1 MAQDVN
7 PDTAPAPENSAPE
20 NPAPESSASRTPSA
34 KTPPIR
40 MLGDRLLVRLDDDA
54 AERRSA
60 AGIVIPAT
68 AVVGRKLAWG
78 KVAAIGHSVRQVTVG
93 DTVLFDPDDRGE
105 VELEGIAYVLL
116 REKELHAVARPEASG
131 EGTGLY
137 L

>member
-1 MAQDVN
+1 
-7 PDTAPAPENSAPE
+7 
-20 NPAPESSASRTPSA
+20 
-34 KTPPIR
+34 
-40 MLGDRLLVRLDDDA
+40 MLF
-54 AERRSA
+54 RS
-60 AGIVIPAT
+60 
-68 AVVGRKLAWG
+68 
-78 KVAAIGHSVRQVTVG
+78 

>member
-7 PDTAPAPENSAPE
+7 PGGA
-20 NPAPESSASRTPSA
+20 RTA

-40 MLGDRLLVRLDDDA
+40 MLGDRLLVRLDA
-54 AERRSA
+54 ESAERRSS

-68 AVVGRKLAWG
+68 AAVGRKLAWG

-116 REKELHAVARPEASG
+116 REKELHAVARPEAAG

>member
-7 PDTAPAPENSAPE
+7 RGSTLP
-20 NPAPESSASRTPSA
+20 
-34 KTPPIR
+34 TPPIR
-40 MLGDRLLVRLDDDA
+40 MLGDRLLVRLDA
-54 AERRSA
+54 ESAERRSA

-78 KVAAIGHSVRQVTVG
+78 RVVAIGHSVRQVGVG
-93 DTVLFDPDDRGE
+93 DTVLFDPEDRGE
-105 VELEGIAYVLL
+105 VELEGIAYLLL
-116 REKELHAVARPEASG
+116 REKELHAVARPEGTG

>member
-7 PDTAPAPENSAPE
+7 TTDHA
-20 NPAPESSASRTPSA
+20 
-34 KTPPIR
+34 PPIR
-40 MLGDRLLVRLDDDA
+40 MLGDRLLVRLDSES

-78 KVAAIGHSVRQVTVG
+78 KVAAIGHSVRQVGVG
-93 DTVLFDPDDRGE
+93 DMVLFDPEDRAE
-105 VELEGIAYVLL
+105 VELEGVVYILL
-116 REKELHAVARPEASG
+116 REKELHAVAEPEASG
-131 EGTGLY
+131 GGTGLY